1 MWHKGTAIFMS
12 GMVINMMSSMEWY
25 EEMEKANKYSVCSD
39 FPLKG
44 LTVFM
49 VVIVVF
55 EVSSIRRD

>member
-1 MWHKGTAIFMS
+1 MS